1 MLIVAAGAVAGVASG
16 MAWAVRGRSSRIFGP
31 SVWRGPRDQRRIA
44 LTFDDGPSEST
55 PQILRV
61 LAEHRAHAT
70 FFQCGA
76 NVDRLPGV
84 AREVAAAGHELG
96 NHTYS
101 HERLYLQSASFIEGE
116 VARGQE
122 AIERATGYRPRLF
135 RPPFG
140 VRWFGLAP
148 ALQRQGLLGVMW
160 TAIGSDWRLPTT
172 GVVRKLLRTSSNG
185 AILCLHDGRGRRPRP
200 DASVTV
206 EAVRRL
212 LPALRDRGYQFHTV
226 SDLLCPMN

>member
-1 MLIVAAGAVAGVASG
+1 MLIVAAGAVAGVAGG

-44 LTFDDGPSEST
+44 LTFDDGPSEAT
-55 PQILRV
+55 PDILNL
-61 LAEHRAHAT
+61 LAEYRAHAT

-84 AREVAAAGHELG
+84 ANQVTSAGHEVG

-101 HERLYLQSASFIEGE
+101 HERLYLRTPAFIESE
-116 VARGQE
+116 LARGQE
-122 AIERATGYRPRLF
+122 AIERATGRRPGLF
-135 RPPFG
+135 RPPLG

-148 ALQRQGLLGVMW
+148 ALRRNGLVGVMW
-160 TAIGSDWRLPTT
+160 TAIGSDWRLPAPSI
-172 GVVRKLLRTSSNG
+172 VRKLLPAATNG
-185 AILCLHDGRGRRPRP
+185 AILCLHDGRGRQPHP
-200 DASVTV
+200 DVSPTV
-206 EAVRRL
+206 EAVRHL
-212 LPALRDRGYQFHTV
+212 LPDLRARGFQFVTV